1 MIVLPSKKKI
11 MIPELS
17 VSPEFQE
24 RLIGVPVPPSI
35 MTADRQELDMTLHSD
50 TALPED
56 LQGHIFIVAP
66 VGTITSGGLP
76 FQDGDSF
83 LNGDGMVYRLDFD
96 RPGEVRL
103 KTRIVQPPD
112 YIADDLTQPNSLFA
126 DLGFRNHGILR
137 FSFALGAR
145 NELNTAFLPLN
156 FPGEEID
163 RLLVTYDAGRPYE
176 IDPES
181 LELVTPVGSNQEW
194 RAALQEPTFFFKP
207 IFSTAHPAFDAH
219 TGELFVVNYGR
230 SVGNFLDNIPLIR
243 KLLRIVPELGPF
255 LAKMTL
261 WGDIEDFVYLIR
273 WNGSGHLE
281 RWKLV
286 LPDGSPVRIEQTI
299 HQIGI
304 SQDYVVLMDTAFS
317 TGIEQLL
324 NNPYPDDKLLENL
337 LREWL
342 ESKPASDSRLYVVRR
357 SDLQNGQIP
366 AEGQPEVEV
375 QVRPVTIPL
384 EAAHF
389 LVDYANPNDQITLHI
404 SHICAWD
411 VAEWMRSYD
420 VSAYPPHGPVPAHL
434 PGMELCEMDI
444 SRLGRYVID
453 GRGSEASPIA
463 SQVISDRA
471 CTWGTGLY
479 AYRDRLSSGKPPDQL
494 TDIYWISFGLW
505 GELMTEFLCELY
517 QDYPYQKVPQAEV
530 LELAKAG
537 QPACLFRLHTPT
549 MEIAD
554 RYQFPPGYIVSSPQF
569 MPRKNGSDDPTD
581 GYLICTVFFDT
592 VNEFW
597 IFDADNL
604 QQGPRCKLGVDPHG
618 PERLSFAFTLHTAW
632 LPAIGKR
639 QSSYKISALQDYQ
652 EALEKAPYPLELE
665 EWKKQRVD
673 QFLRDQLLPKLK
685 DA

>member
-1 MIVLPSKKKI
+1 MVQEQLAPQVAEAVNDGPS
-11 MIPELS
+11 
-17 VSPEFQE
+17 
-24 RLIGVPVPPSI
+24 VPPSI
-35 MTADRQELDMTLHSD
+35 MTARRDALDISLQSDRP
-50 TALPED
+50 LPAD
-56 LQGHIFIVAP
+56 LQGHLFIVAP
-66 VGTITSGGLP
+66 VGTVTSKGLP
-76 FQDGDSF
+76 FTDGDSF

-103 KTRIVQPPD
+103 KTRIMQPPD
-112 YIADDLTQPNSLFA
+112 YIADKLTQPGSCFA

-156 FPGEEID
+156 FPGEELD

-176 IDPES
+176 IDTES
-181 LELVTPVGSNQEW
+181 LEVVTPVGWNKEW
-194 RAALQEPTFFFKP
+194 RAALKEPSFFFKP

-219 TGELFVVNYGR
+219 TGELFTVNYGR
-230 SVGNFLDNIPLIR
+230 SVGNFLDNVPLIR
-243 KLLRIVPELGPF
+243 ALIRLCPKVGPVID
-255 LAKMTL
+255 KMTL

-273 WNGSGHLE
+273 WDGSGNLK

-304 SQDYVVLMDTAFS
+304 SRDYVVLMDTSFS
-317 TGIEQLL
+317 TGMEQLL
-324 NNPYPDDKLLENL
+324 NNPDPDNKSLEYL
-337 LREWL
+337 LRTFL
-342 ESKPASDSRLYVVRR
+342 ESAPSPDSRLYVVRR
-357 SDLQNGQIP
+357 ADLQNGQTL
-366 AEGQPEVEV
+366 AKGQPEVEV

-389 LVDYANPNDQITLHI
+389 LMDYDNPDDRITLHI

-411 VAEWMRSYD
+411 VAEWMRTYD
-420 VSAYPPHGPVPAHL
+420 RSAYPPYSSVPSNL
-434 PGMELCEMDI
+434 PGMEMCGMDI

-453 GRGSEASPIA
+453 GRGSDATVIDR
-463 SQVISDRA
+463 QVISDLTS
-471 CTWGTGLY
+471 TWGTGLY
-479 AYRDRLSSGKPPDQL
+479 AYRDRLSSGKPPEQL
-494 TDIYWISFGLW
+494 TDIYWIAFGLW
-505 GELMTEFLCELY
+505 GELMTKFLCELY
-517 QDYPYQKVPQAEV
+517 RNYQYQEVPQTQV

-549 MEIAD
+549 MEIVD

-597 IFDADNL
+597 IFEANKL
-604 QQGPRCKLGVDPHG
+604 AQGPCCRLGAAPHG
-618 PERLSFAFTLHTAW
+618 DERLSFAFTLHTAW
-632 LPAIGKR
+632 LPTIGKR
-639 QSSYKISALQDYQ
+639 QSTYNIPAQQDYRPM
-652 EALEKAPYPLELE
+652 LGAPLYPPELE
-665 EWKKQRVD
+665 QQTKQRVE
-673 QFLRDQLLPKLK
+673 QFLRDEFIPRLEKKPPIE